1 MPVRVNNLT
10 FTNFTFTISKIYSLL
25 QCFPYHHLRITIHNQ
40 QEGEFHWEGTV
51 QGLILGSFFWGY
63 AFTNIPGGRAAEYL
77 GGKLVFG
84 LGIVASAFLTLVTPV
99 SARTSTE
106 LLIAVRFACGA
117 VQVRS
122 LIGQLVAS

>member
-1 MPVRVNNLT
+1 MFLIGT
-10 FTNFTFTISKIYSLL
+10 FFSVSFL
-25 QCFPYHHLRITIHNQ
+25 CFLYHHLHTITFFSLHNQ
-40 QEGEFHWEGTV
+40 QEGEFDWDETL

-106 LLIAVRFACGA
+106 LLITVRFACGT
-117 VQVRS
+117 VQVSCLR
-122 LIGQLVAS
+122 A